1 MVRPVNPHQT
11 NTTHHE
17 HQKRSN
23 WALLLRGAPLCG
35 PRNVCL
41 VCFLCFFLLNVFIFC
56 QGGQLQLQ
64 THGTKKAKASLLLG
78 AGLFEKVGGQTQPN
92 IKITLALLA
101 DTCKLRQSHF
111 VVLFFTSVL
120 LRRLIKFC
128 LATETTLQGAVYL
141 CCSLVAPRER

>member
-1 MVRPVNPHQT
+1 MNIRNAQIGHCCYA
-11 NTTHHE
+11 
-17 HQKRSN
+17 
-23 WALLLRGAPLCG
+23 ALLCADQGMSAWF
-35 PRNVCL
+35 V
-41 VCFLCFFLLNVFIFC
+41 LCFFLLNVFIYFLSRRPAPAPE
-56 QGGQLQLQ
+56 LQSPAP
-64 THGTKKAKASLLLG
+64 KRAKASLLLG